1 MDLSDSVIRPATQS
15 DVPEIAECVRLAYEK
30 YVSLLGMKPNPMLED
45 YREVVE
51 RARVS
56 VLIVKNRLAGVVVLE
71 VTDEGFLLNNVAVH
85 PSQTGKGFGSQ
96 LLCYAEQEAIRNGF
110 ESMYLY
116 TNVKM
121 LENQAIYAARGFVEY
136 ARREVNGRHGVFM
149 RKTFPA
155 EPS

>member
-1 MDLSDSVIRPATQS
+1 MDLSDSVIRPAAQS

-30 YVSLLGMKPNPMLED
+30 YVPLLGMKPNPMLED

-51 RARVS
+51 RTRVS
-56 VLIVKNRLAGVVVLE
+56 VLIVENRLAGVVVLE
-71 VTDEGFLLNNVAVH
+71 VTDEGFLLNNIAVH

-96 LLCYAEQEAIRNGF
+96 LLCFAEQEAIRNGF

-121 LENQAIYAARGFVEY
+121 LQNQAIYAARGFVEY

>member
-1 MDLSDSVIRPATQS
+1 
-15 DVPEIAECVRLAYEK
+15 
-30 YVSLLGMKPNPMLED
+30 MLED

-51 RARVS
+51 RTRVS
-56 VLIVKNRLAGVVVLE
+56 VLIVENRLAGLVVLE

-85 PSQTGKGFGSQ
+85 PSQKGKGFGSQ
-96 LLCYAEQEAIRNGF
+96 LLCFAEQEAIRKGF

-121 LENQAIYAARGFVEY
+121 LQNQAIYAASGFVEY
-136 ARREVNGRHGVFM
+136 ARREVKGRHGVFM

-155 EPS
+155 KPS